1 MRASA
6 LLGVWALAL
15 AGCGGGG
22 ATTPTPT
29 SPTPVVTPPP
39 VQGLNPSACASK
51 AVATQEI
58 YVAYAD
64 HIDVYPLTASG
75 SDCPVRTI
83 RVAVP
88 AQTTVQGIAIGG
100 GRLFAFLK
108 PPPSPR
114 TTQILVYDAA
124 TGTPQPENTITAD
137 VDGEGSIAYASGVPA
152 VYVASY
158 DIFYG
163 PHINSYAPTPA
174 LRNGDPRQNKNYV
187 GGNRSTLAV
196 TPDGTVYT
204 GLESGVQ
211 VYAAD
216 AANIGNPGDPI
227 YQTPRPIRTFGPVGG
242 TEAALALASDD
253 TAYVGYHAY
262 LDPNNSAIA
271 VYPPN
276 ATSSTAP
283 LRILQITDIR
293 SIAVDASGDLIV
305 LHNARMDT
313 YAPGGGTLIRTVTAT
328 PTTAG
333 PSALAL
339 GP

>member
-1 MRASA
+1 MRAYA

-22 ATTPTPT
+22 GTTPTSA
-29 SPTPVVTPPP
+29 SPAATVTLPPI
-39 VQGLNPSACASK
+39 QGLNPSACASR
-51 AVATQEI
+51 AVAQQEI

-88 AQTTVQGIAIGG
+88 ASTTVQGIAIGG

-108 PPPSPR
+108 PPPSPA

-124 TGTPQPENTITAD
+124 TGTPQPENTITAN
-137 VDGEGSIAYASGVPA
+137 VDGEGSIAYAAGVPA
-152 VYVASY
+152 VYVASF
-158 DIFYG
+158 DILYG
-163 PHINSYAPTPA
+163 PHIDSYAPTPA
-174 LRNGDPRQNKNYV
+174 LRNGDPRQSKSYV
-187 GGNRSTLAV
+187 GGNRGTLAV
-196 TPDGTVYT
+196 TADGTAYT
-204 GLESGVQ
+204 GLGNGVQ
-211 VYAAD
+211 VFASD
-216 AANIGNPGDPI
+216 ATNIGNPGDAI
-227 YQTPRPIRTFGPVGG
+227 YQTPRPIRTFGDLAGSEG
-242 TEAALALASDD
+242 ALALAGDG
-253 TAYVGYHAY
+253 TAYVASHAY
-262 LDPNNSAIA
+262 LDGNNSWIT
-271 VYPPN
+271 VFPPN
-276 ATSSTAP
+276 ATSTTAP
-283 LRILQITDIR
+283 LRTLQITDIR